1 LIKLLKVVA
10 VSFTDTSL
18 LNELDEDVVI
28 RFPIRPHTFKRGK
41 VRLMSVDAFEKA
53 LDPGRLSILKLIAFG
68 VSRPPVIRQKLKLP
82 KSTLYKHISVLTRY
96 GWIERGEFGLVFSV
110 LAKYGWIERGEFGLV
125 FSAPVYLVYEVED
138 GGPGSLSIRL
148 VNGKGAFVDEKTGF
162 IIINGVRPI
171 PNCLKC
177 PMLRQCTQHVKLLA
191 NTFNVTLRSGTPAE
205 AYIEVLTWVTSKN
218 LAKIL
223 NSIYLDLS
231 LR

>member
-1 LIKLLKVVA
+1 VFKRGVIKLLKVA
-10 VSFTDTSL
+10 AASFTDMSL

-41 VRLMSVDAFEKA
+41 VRLMSADAFEKA

-82 KSTLYKHISVLTRY
+82 KSTLYKHI
-96 GWIERGEFGLVFSV
+96 SV

-171 PNCLKC
+171 PNCIKC